1 MADNN
6 EEVRVQCLSYHP
18 FLSRSFS
25 FDSIE
30 EIKRLRESVFVS
42 FHGKISC
49 AAGSSKQA
57 SKRETRL

>member
-30 EIKRLRESVFVS
+30 EFKRLRERVFVS
-42 FHGKISC
+42 FHGKNPAQL
-49 AAGSSKQA
+49 AAASKQA
-57 SKRETRL
+57 RERL